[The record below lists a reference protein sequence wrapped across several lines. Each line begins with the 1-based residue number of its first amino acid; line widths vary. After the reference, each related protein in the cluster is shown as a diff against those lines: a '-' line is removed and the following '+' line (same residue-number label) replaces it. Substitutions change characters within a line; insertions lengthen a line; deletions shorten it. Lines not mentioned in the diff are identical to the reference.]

1 MSKAFDDAFL
11 KRFLP
16 GDVAEQAALRQRV
29 KQLNTPNNRQ
39 LVRCVLI
46 SGESGSG
53 KNHLARIMAA
63 HRTLADNPDM
73 QELVGANLPACLAS
87 FDEIHLPAL
96 SSDLAMSELFGHE
109 AGAFTGART
118 KKIGLLSD
126 KASSPRTDI
135 LLDEIGDASAEL
147 QARLLQV
154 IETGKFRPVGAEPG
168 DEEEA
173 SARLF
178 FATNRDLAKEV
189 REGRFRED
197 LYWRVTEF
205 QLSMIPLRKQLAI
218 VPELIAEILAQL
230 RDGLP
235 DGTSFSRDAPS
246 SSDLEW
252 AMTYDWPGNVR
263 ELRTVLKR
271 WLIEDCRVPLNR
283 LVPNLPHGLRRAGES
298 EHRYEEEFSPDA
310 DHKSLSCAQAAH
322 TQRLRDAIIRWYDK
336 ARPTNNELQMIFSE
350 MQPSS
355 VRQKISD
362 WKRERG

>member
-1 MSKAFDDAFL
+1 MSQAFDDEFL
-11 KRFLP
+11 ERLLP

-29 KQLNTPNNRQ
+29 KQLNTPKNRQ

-46 SGESGSG
+46 NGESGSG
-53 KNHLARIMAA
+53 KNHLARVMAA
-63 HRTLADNPDM
+63 HRTLSDNQGM
-73 QELVGANLPACLAS
+73 KGLISTNLTACLTS

-96 SSDLAMSELFGHE
+96 SSELATSELFGHE
-109 AGAFTGART
+109 AGAFTGAKA

-126 KASSPRTDI
+126 KASVPRTDI

-154 IETGKFRPVGAEPG
+154 VETGKFRPVGAEPG

-178 FATNRDLAKEV
+178 FATNRDLAKDV

-205 QLSMIPLRKQLAI
+205 QLSVIPLRQQPAIIPQLI
-218 VPELIAEILAQL
+218 SEILTQL
-230 RDGLP
+230 REGLGE
-235 DGTSFSRDAPS
+235 GTSVSADAPS

-252 AMTYDWPGNVR
+252 AMRYEWPGNIR

-271 WLIEDCRVPLNR
+271 WLVEDHRMPLQKLVQDPQHR
-283 LVPNLPHGLRRAGES
+283 LRMAGETV
-298 EHRYEEEFSPDA
+298 HRYEAEFSPDA
-310 DHKSLSCAQAAH
+310 DHKSLSKVQAAH
-322 TQRLRDAIIRWYDK
+322 AKRLREAIIRWYDK
-336 ARPTNNELQMIFSE
+336 EHPSNEELQKIFSSV
-350 MQPSS
+350 QPSS

-362 WKRERG
+362 WKRNRG